1 MNAAPASIPP
11 TTPRSAAMLRRI
23 RLLPRRRL
31 ARRRL
36 LLGGGSRLLRCG
48 GLRGSGGLLLR
59 RGLRL
64 HVAQGRLEVVED
76 ESGGRVAAC
85 RGRDDRFAGTHH
97 EDAAFAG
104 RHLELRQRALSRLD
118 RLRGGE
124 EPTGRLG
131 ELIRAGRIPERGR
144 GDLPRVVEHDR
155 GLDLA
160 AMIAYFALLS
170 FVPLTFISLALLGLT
185 GRADESSF
193 LVREIK
199 KTLPG
204 TPIDQIINLVHAVQD
219 NAATLGIIGGLALL
233 WTSLSLFSVLESAL
247 NIVYGRPNRSFLHG
261 KGLAFLLMV
270 SSLVTLFVA
279 LLAGS
284 LGVTALQDY
293 LPGVVSNAPTAY
305 ALSIGV
311 SLIGVFVFL
320 VSCYYVLTNEDD
332 LTPWEVLPGAIFA
345 AVLLEATFQ
354 VLPLYQRYA
363 DLNPALRAFGA
374 PAILLVWLYVMANVI
389 VFGAELNWWLKHRA
403 AQRQEDEQLAGLA

>member
-1 MNAAPASIPP
+1 M
-11 TTPRSAAMLRRI
+11 RV
-23 RLLPRRRL
+23 RRR
-31 ARRRL
+31 
-36 LLGGGSRLLRCG
+36 
-48 GLRGSGGLLLR
+48 
-59 RGLRL
+59 
-64 HVAQGRLEVVED
+64 
-76 ESGGRVAAC
+76 
-85 RGRDDRFAGTHH
+85 
-97 EDAAFAG
+97 
-104 RHLELRQRALSRLD
+104 
-118 RLRGGE
+118 
-124 EPTGRLG
+124 
-131 ELIRAGRIPERGR
+131 
-144 GDLPRVVEHDR
+144 DLVQKFYADR
-155 GLDLA
+155 GPHLA

-204 TPIDQIINLVHAVQD
+204 TPIDQIVSLVHAVQD
-219 NAATLGIIGGLALL
+219 NAAALGIVGGLALL

-270 SSLVTLFVA
+270 GSLVTLFVA

-284 LGVTALQDY
+284 LGVSVLQEY
-293 LPGVVSNAPTAY
+293 APGFVSNAVTAY

-311 SLIGVFVFL
+311 SLLGVLVFL

-332 LTPWEVLPGAIFA
+332 LTLREVLPGAVFA
-345 AVLLEATFQ
+345 SILLEGTFQ

-389 VFGAELNWWLKHRA
+389 VFGAELNWWLTRRA
-403 AQRQEDEQLAGLA
+403 EQRQEEELAGLA